1 MKKIFAILVSLL
13 FLGSVVGIT
22 SVAAQNPIRC
32 HCDGTDIVIPSQV
45 NVGQEFI
52 IKMRTNCVVTTT
64 VAGDETAFFDYIVQV
79 SESWSEGDMSAAKF
93 KALKSGTLVFCPK
106 YECQNNCKTLVITP
120 KEYPMLKFMKILGLG
135 QTD

>member
-13 FLGSVVGIT
+13 FLGSFFGIA
-22 SVAAQNPIRC
+22 SIMAGDSNC

-52 IKMRTNCVVTTT
+52 IKMTTDCVVITT

-79 SESWSEGDMSAAKF
+79 SEPWSEGDMSAAKF
-93 KALKSGTLVFCPK
+93 KALKSGTLVFCPRD
-106 YECQNNCKTLVITP
+106 ECQNNCKTLVITP
-120 KEYPMLKFMKILGLG
+120 KGYPMLKFMKILGLG